1 MSHLQTHSG
10 EESPQATGK
19 HLVRFRALSFYQE
32 PEANHLS
39 LAHLETLTRTPS
51 NSGSNTSTANGNGQ
65 KLAGPRLPQAI
76 AHRGYKAA
84 FPENSMGAFQGA
96 VDVGAHAI
104 ETDLHLTKD
113 GVVVLVHVCF
123 LTSFSLPHFPSPT
136 SSVRK
141 VVRASVLT
149 HVCSTGSVPQTM
161 FWHR

>member
-1 MSHLQTHSG
+1 M
-10 EESPQATGK
+10 
-19 HLVRFRALSFYQE
+19 FRALSFYQQ

-39 LAHLETLTRTPS
+39 LAHSEPLTRTPS
-51 NSGSNTSTANGNGQ
+51 NSGSNTSIANSNGQ
-65 KLAGPRLPQAI
+65 KPAGPRLPQAI

-123 LTSFSLPHFPSPT
+123 LTSFSLSPRSPSPA

-141 VVRASVLT
+141 SCEDIRVNARMFNRIRPLNDVLA
-149 HVCSTGSVPQTM
+149 
-161 FWHR
+161 